1 MGQDP
6 FRDYYEDLQVN
17 PNADFEM
24 IERIFRLLAKRYH
37 PDNKQTGNA
46 DKFGILYKAYQVLS
60 DPEKRVAYDA
70 RYEQTHTS
78 RWEIFDEASESDGF
92 EADTRIRDGVLSLL
106 YVSRR
111 KDALNPGMGIMEL
124 EKFLGCPQQIM
135 EFHIWYLKEKG
146 WILRSDTGEYAIT
159 ASGVDEVSEND
170 LSLKKDRLL
179 PETSEFSTIIE
190 ETKRSTAAGTPV

>member
-24 IERIFRLLAKRYH
+24 IERVFRLLAKRYH
-37 PDNKQTGNA
+37 PDNKQTGNT
-46 DKFGILYKAYQVLS
+46 DKFDIIYKAYQILS

-70 RYEQTHTS
+70 RYEQANAS
-78 RWEIFDEASESDGF
+78 RWKIYDEASQSDGF
-92 EADTRIRDGVLSLL
+92 EDDTRIRNGVLSLL

>member
-1 MGQDP
+1 MGQNP
-6 FRDYYEDLQVN
+6 FIDYYEDLQVN

-24 IERIFRLLAKRYH
+24 IERVFRLLAKRYH
-37 PDNKQTGNA
+37 PDNKETGTA
-46 DKFGILYKAYQVLS
+46 DKFGILYEAYQVLS
-60 DPEKRVAYDA
+60 DPEKRVAYDT
-70 RYEQTHTS
+70 RYEQTQAS
-78 RWEIFDEASESDGF
+78 RWKIFDEASQSDGF
-92 EADTRIRDGVLSLL
+92 EEDTRIRKGVLSLL

-146 WILRSDTGEYAIT
+146 WIQRSDNGEYAIT
-159 ASGVDEVSEND
+159 ASGVDEVAKND

-179 PETSEFSTIIE
+179 PEVSEFSTIIE
-190 ETKRSTAAGTPV
+190 ETKDSATTGTPI

>member
-24 IERIFRLLAKRYH
+24 IERVFRLLAKRYH
-37 PDNKQTGNA
+37 PDNKQTGNT
-46 DKFGILYKAYQVLS
+46 DKFDIIYKAYQILS

-70 RYEQTHTS
+70 RYEQANAS
-78 RWEIFDEASESDGF
+78 RWKIYDEASQSDGF
-92 EADTRIRDGVLSLL
+92 EDDTRIRNGVLSLL

-190 ETKRSTAAGTPV
+190 ESKSSTAAGTPV